1 MLFELSIKNFAII
14 EDLKVQFTKGLNL
27 ITGETGS
34 GKSII
39 IEALGMI
46 LGGRG
51 TKDSIRTGNDKAIL
65 QATFLIEDISRIK
78 PILYEYGIDI
88 DKDGLLIIS
97 REISINHPTISRIN
111 GRPVTLNILNKISSH
126 LVDIFAQNE
135 HQSLLNISN
144 HRKLIDSFGDKD
156 FNNLQK
162 MIKEAYEKYI
172 EIKKE
177 FDNMDMDSNQR
188 EREIDL
194 LKFQIN
200 EIDNACLN
208 DEDEEDIEN
217 EFNKLNNIKEI
228 SLGLGEIIE
237 SLNSSNYDNNTVIDY
252 INRNVSILSDLVK
265 FDQGLKEYLQK
276 MQDISYELQ
285 DLNSELNHY
294 MGRMDID
301 EERLYILNERLN
313 LINKLKKKYGNSIK
327 EIIRYRESMNENLQK
342 LLNHENEV
350 QKLKA
355 KIEHDEKLIYELA
368 HNLSQYRKSI
378 SLSLEKKIAKELED
392 LSMNDVIFKVN
403 IVESNNLS
411 SEGIDQVEF
420 LISTNS
426 GEELKSLSRIVS
438 GGEMSRIMLGF
449 KSILAK
455 YDGIPTLVFD
465 EIDTGISG
473 RTAQVVGEKIYEI
486 SKSHQVILI
495 SHLPQIAAL
504 ADSHY
509 VISKSVNE
517 KHKVTANVLKLTDQE
532 RIYELGRL
540 LGGFNVTDTTLKHAQ
555 EMLEMSKIIKE

>member
-378 SLSLEKKIAKELED
+378 SLSLEKNIAKELED

>member
-177 FDNMDMDSNQR
+177 FDNMAMDSNQR

-228 SLGLGEIIE
+228 SLGLG
-237 SLNSSNYDNNTVIDY
+237 
-252 INRNVSILSDLVK
+252 
-265 FDQGLKEYLQK
+265 
-276 MQDISYELQ
+276 
-285 DLNSELNHY
+285 
-294 MGRMDID
+294 
-301 EERLYILNERLN
+301 
-313 LINKLKKKYGNSIK
+313 
-327 EIIRYRESMNENLQK
+327 
-342 LLNHENEV
+342 
-350 QKLKA
+350 
-355 KIEHDEKLIYELA
+355 
-368 HNLSQYRKSI
+368 KS
-378 SLSLEKKIAKELED
+378 
-392 LSMNDVIFKVN
+392 
-403 IVESNNLS
+403 
-411 SEGIDQVEF
+411 
-420 LISTNS
+420 
-426 GEELKSLSRIVS
+426 
-438 GGEMSRIMLGF
+438 
-449 KSILAK
+449 
-455 YDGIPTLVFD
+455 
-465 EIDTGISG
+465 
-473 RTAQVVGEKIYEI
+473 
-486 SKSHQVILI
+486 
-495 SHLPQIAAL
+495 
-504 ADSHY
+504 
-509 VISKSVNE
+509 
-517 KHKVTANVLKLTDQE
+517 
-532 RIYELGRL
+532 
-540 LGGFNVTDTTLKHAQ
+540 
-555 EMLEMSKIIKE
+555 

>member
-177 FDNMDMDSNQR
+177 FDNMAMDSNQR